1 MRWQLIGYAVA
12 CVVTPVV
19 WGLLVVWAANRV
31 ERVVQK
37 RRAASSASEVKA
49 FPPIDY
55 HI

>member
-1 MRWQLIGYAVA
+1 MQWKLIGYAVA

-31 ERVVQK
+31 ERLVQK
-37 RRAASSASEVKA
+37 RRIGSPDAEVTPS
-49 FPPIDY
+49 PPIDY